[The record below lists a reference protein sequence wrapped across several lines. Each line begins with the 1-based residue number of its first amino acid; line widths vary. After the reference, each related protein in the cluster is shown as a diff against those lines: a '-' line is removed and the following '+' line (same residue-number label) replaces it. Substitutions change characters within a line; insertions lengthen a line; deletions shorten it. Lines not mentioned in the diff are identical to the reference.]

1 MSALPPELE
10 NGITAMDSICDVLD
24 LARQYQIPAAA
35 IAMNK
40 TTTAATQYLR
50 AEAFWVAAGNT
61 ATDFPDSESR
71 FSRCKSVRMSAACW

>member
-1 MSALPPELE
+1 MSALLPELE

-24 LARQYQIPAAA
+24 LARQYQIPAA

-71 FSRCKSVRMSAACW
+71 WVQFRFMR